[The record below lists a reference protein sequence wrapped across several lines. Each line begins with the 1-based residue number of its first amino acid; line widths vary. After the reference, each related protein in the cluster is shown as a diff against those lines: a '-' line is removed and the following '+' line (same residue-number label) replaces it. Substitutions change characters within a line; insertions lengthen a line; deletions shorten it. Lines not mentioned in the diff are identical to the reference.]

1 MAELK
6 PAPTPGAAS
15 ASRTPVPRPTRP
27 EVPGNSFPSDYR
39 ARLALYLALQG
50 AVFLAP
56 GAGILVPAAAILALG
71 IRAGIRWG
79 RWLAGLGAL
88 LGVILLPA
96 AAGLPEAWPRLAGGA
111 AEFLASWAPGLR
123 RSFAF
128 LLVLAS
134 AQWLSRSTRV
144 GEIREALETLLWPLG
159 PAGGRAALAAALAL
173 GFLPW
178 ARYELTRADEAA
190 RLRGSDP
197 RRRPLGH
204 LTALGVPLIVRLLEK
219 ARSSSEALALRDAD
233 PEGAAPS
240 GGDRLLE
247 DPSDLGS
254 QGRHQ
259 GPA

>member
-1 MAELK
+1 MAELT
-6 PAPTPGAAS
+6 PPPTPGTAPPP
-15 ASRTPVPRPTRP
+15 RPQVPRPSRP
-27 EVPGNSFPSDYR
+27 GWPGSPFPSDYR
-39 ARLALYLALQG
+39 TRLALYLALQG
-50 AVFLAP
+50 AVLLAP

-111 AEFLASWAPGLR
+111 AEFLAAWAPSLR
-123 RSFAF
+123 RSLAF

-144 GEIREALETLLWPLG
+144 EEIREALETLLRPFG

-204 LTALGVPLIVRLLEK
+204 LAALGVPLTARLLEK
-219 ARSSSEALALRDAD
+219 ARLSSEALALRDAD
-233 PEGAAPS
+233 PEGAAPPR
-240 GGDRLLE
+240 GDRFLE
-247 DPSDLGS
+247 DPSDLGG

>member
-1 MAELK
+1 MAELR
-6 PAPTPGAAS
+6 TGGDPGITS
-15 ASRTPVPRPTRP
+15 GPVFRRRPVPA
-27 EVPGNSFPSDYR
+27 DYR

-56 GAGILVPAAAILALG
+56 GPGILVPAAAILALG
-71 IRAGIRWG
+71 ILAGVHWG
-79 RWLAGLGAL
+79 RWIAGLGAL

-111 AEFLASWAPGLR
+111 AEFLAAWAPGLR

-144 GEIREALETLLWPLG
+144 EEIREALEALLRPLG

-173 GFLPW
+173 VFLPW
-178 ARYELTRADEAA
+178 ARYELSRADEAA

-204 LTALGVPLIVRLLEK
+204 LAALGVPLTARLLEK
-219 ARSSSEALALRDAD
+219 ARLSSEALALRDAD
-233 PEGAAPS
+233 PEGAPPA
-240 GGDRLLE
+240 GGDRFL
-247 DPSDLGS
+247 DGASDLGG